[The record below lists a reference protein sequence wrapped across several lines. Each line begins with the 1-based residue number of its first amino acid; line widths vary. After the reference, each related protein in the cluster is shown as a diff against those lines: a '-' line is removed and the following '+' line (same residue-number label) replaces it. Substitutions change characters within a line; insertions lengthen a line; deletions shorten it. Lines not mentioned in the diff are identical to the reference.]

1 MFKRVNAY
9 LISLSLVFCL
19 VVLPARQT
27 YAAESVGSQLHGIAV
42 PTMGAAIGLLAALG
56 FNSAQ
61 AGYQA
66 YQDGIVKPLVRF
78 LKGKEVADGKIR
90 AYYQDGKTYID
101 KSTVTD
107 AVKFLSDG
115 GYFTNIK
122 SNDSDLCL
130 GEILDASS
138 LMDAKS
144 FFMSVPYFG
153 QFTAKY
159 PAFAENCYKYQ
170 GVPFYYYTKSGST
183 ITYYFGL
190 ITARTYYAGSYS
202 SPNSFK
208 YFKISNMK
216 NDSTSTVLGF
226 SFLNDLYENVGSSS
240 NMQFCGSVRVASDG
254 VTYRTYSESSS
265 NSLVYSSS
273 SSYSEFGYKLGLSK
287 PVVVQPSYTV
297 AQPKIKDNPID
308 TWGKEWTAHAIDV
321 LKDLKINT
329 SIDVDT
335 LKDAVAG
342 AIEQAL
348 PLVLPQYGIEGTAES
363 ADTRLASLGYADA
376 RTGSVA
382 LSPAAVKELSE
393 AIAKA
398 AGEAIPNAG
407 ATDVPVTIPVEK
419 YGSIDDYKL
428 SLTSVFPFCIPF
440 DLINLVKV
448 FSATPEAPKFKFPV
462 KYPTGQG
469 YGTYELDIDLSSFD
483 PVAKVVRILETA
495 LFILAL
501 IKITRSNMIR
511 G

>member
-27 YAAESVGSQLHGIAV
+27 YAAESAGSQLYGIAV

-78 LKGKEVADGKIR
+78 LKGKEVADGKLR
-90 AYYQDGKTYID
+90 AYYQNGKTYID

-159 PAFAENCYKYQ
+159 PDFAENFYKYQ
-170 GVPFYYYTKSGST
+170 GVPFYYYVNEGDS
-183 ITYYFGL
+183 ITYIFGMVASL
-190 ITARTYYAGSYS
+190 GTASI
-202 SPNSFK
+202 PFK
-208 YFKISNMK
+208 YFKISNNK
-216 NDSTSTVLGF
+216 DSSKRTYLSFV
-226 SFLNDLYENVGSSS
+226 FLNDLYENV
-240 NMQFCGSVRVASDG
+240 
-254 VTYRTYSESSS
+254 
-265 NSLVYSSS
+265 YSSS
-273 SSYSEFGYKLGLSK
+273 YLNFSGSVNIRKDGISYSKYDSSSFRPYTYLPNCSEFGYKLGLSK

-297 AQPKIKDNPID
+297 AQPNIKDQPID
-308 TWGKEWTAHAIDV
+308 TWGKAWTAHAIDV

-329 SIDVDT
+329 SIDADT

-440 DLINLVKV
+440 DLINLIKV
-448 FSATPEAPKFKFPV
+448 FSATPEAPKFKFPI

-495 LFILAL
+495 LFILGL

>member
-27 YAAESVGSQLHGIAV
+27 YAAESAGSQLHGIAV

-130 GEILDASS
+130 GEIMETSS
-138 LMDAKS
+138 LMDGKS

-153 QFTAKY
+153 QWAVKA
-159 PAFAENCYKYQ
+159 PDVSERLCSYK
-170 GVPFYYYTKSGST
+170 GIPFYYYNKYSSY
-183 ITYYFGL
+183 IDYYFGL
-190 ITARTYYAGSYS
+190 IYPAKSTT
-202 SPNSFK
+202 PVDFK
-208 YFKISNMK
+208 YFKMS
-216 NDSTSTVLGF
+216 VLKQNSDCSKLEF
-226 SFLNDLYENVGSSS
+226 DFLNDIFENVGQVSSFNIS
-240 NMQFCGSVRVASDG
+240 GMIH
-254 VTYRTYSESSS
+254 VTSHGNSYYVPSTGTSTAKPFIS
-265 NSLVYSSS
+265 NSAVP
-273 SSYSEFGYKLGLSK
+273 EFGYKLGLSK

-393 AIAKA
+393 AIVKA